1 MIMTVEEVRTQVG
14 CQQMYDDEI
23 KSKLGAIEE
32 IIRKYTNNNF
42 QNKYIRFCSASV
54 NGNQLD
60 ITSDF
65 LRVND
70 TIQITQSMV
79 NDGLYQIIAVLDD
92 CIEVDGEL
100 FDVPFNRVTKVEYPE
115 AVKQCAIAL
124 FKWELEFGSKIGI
137 KSESETLSRHSETV
151 TYEDSATLF
160 MGYPIGILNGL
171 RLYKKAR
178 C

>member
-1 MIMTVEEVRTQVG
+1 MIITVEEVRTKVD
-14 CQQMYDDEI
+14 CRHMYDDEI
-23 KSKLGAIEE
+23 KRKLSAIEE

-42 QNKYIRFCSASV
+42 QNKYIRSCGASL

-60 ITSDF
+60 IKSDF
-65 LRVND
+65 LQVND
-70 TIQITQSMV
+70 TVQITQSMV
-79 NDGLYQIIAVLDD
+79 NDGIYQIIAVLDD
-92 CIEVDGEL
+92 GIIVDGEL
-100 FDVPFNRVTKVEYPE
+100 YDVPFNRVTKVDYPE
-115 AVKQCAIAL
+115 AVKQCAVTL

-160 MGYPIGILNGL
+160 MGYPVGILNGL
-171 RLYKKAR
+171 SLYKKAR

>member
-1 MIMTVEEVRTQVG
+1 MIMTAEEVRTQVG

-60 ITSDF
+60 VTSDF
-65 LRVND
+65 LKVND

-92 CIEVDGEL
+92 GIIVDGEL
-100 FDVPFNRVTKVEYPE
+100 FDVPFNRITKVEYPE

-137 KSESETLSRHSETV
+137 TSESETLSKHTQSV
-151 TYEDSATLF
+151 SYEGSDKLF
-160 MGYPIGILNGL
+160 MGYPTGILNGL
-171 RLYKKAR
+171 SLYKKAR

>member
-1 MIMTVEEVRTQVG
+1 MILTVEEVRTQVE
-14 CQQMYDDEI
+14 CRQMYDDEI

-54 NGNQLD
+54 NGNQLENK
-60 ITSDF
+60 TGY
-65 LRVND
+65 LKVND
-70 TIQITQSMV
+70 TIQITQSKV
-79 NDGLYQIIAVLDD
+79 NDGIYSIIAIDD
-92 CIEVDGEL
+92 DFITVDGEL
-100 FDVPFNRVTKVEYPE
+100 FDVPVNRVTKVEYPE
-115 AVKQCAIAL
+115 AVKQCAVTL

-160 MGYPIGILNGL
+160 MGYPTGILNGL
-171 RLYKKAR
+171 SLYKKAR